1 MALVCDLPAVI
12 KEFKSKTETVP
23 VAFGELWKRTHAVDL
38 SPLPGLGKS
47 LDPNEQNRRTSQ
59 RKSDVSQASKQ
70 AEAAKASNKTKII
83 VFEPPKQSPQKLFSY
98 EPVTNV
104 VVQHSALSSI
114 VGHVSKIDVIV
125 FIPQHRRPVRLKV
138 AQTATFQ
145 QLIVATI
152 KNHNDTHPK
161 IPLFDESEA
170 YLVRIATEDG
180 QIDDMFPG
188 TLPFLSCKSILFQ
201 FNYYTMYSFA
211 VCSPDGLERP
221 FRTRLGLPSGSVIVF
236 PSPERLNR
244 CIMI

>member
-12 KEFKSKTETVP
+12 KDFKSKTETVP
-23 VAFGELWKRTHAVDL
+23 ATYGELWKRTHAVDL
-38 SPLPGLGKS
+38 SPLPTLGKS

-83 VFEPPKQSPQKLFSY
+83 VFELPKEPPQRFFAY
-98 EPVTNV
+98 EPVNPV

-125 FIPQHRRPVRLKV
+125 FIPQHRRPVKFKV
-138 AQTATFQ
+138 ASTATFQ

-152 KNHNDTHPK
+152 KAHNETNPK
-161 IPLFDESEA
+161 IPLHDESEA

-188 TLPFLSCKSILFQ
+188 TQLSFLDINISCCIKLPI
-201 FNYYTMYSFA
+201 
-211 VCSPDGLERP
+211 E
-221 FRTRLGLPSGSVIVF
+221 SV
-236 PSPERLNR
+236 P
-244 CIMI
+244 

>member
-1 MALVCDLPAVI
+1 MNEWAVAEFASVPSSGIRRGSPRALPPKARPSRFSLRTMALVCDLPAVL
-12 KEFKSKTETVP
+12 KDFKSKTETVP
-23 VAFGELWKRTHAVDL
+23 TAYGELWKRTHAVDL
-38 SPLPGLGKS
+38 SPLPALGKS
-47 LDPNEQNRRTSQ
+47 LDPNEQSRRTSQ
-59 RKSDVSQASKQ
+59 RKSDAPQISKQ

-83 VFEPPKQSPQKLFSY
+83 VFEPPKEPPQRVFSF
-98 EPVTNV
+98 EPVNPI

-145 QLIVATI
+145 QLIAATI
-152 KNHNDTHPK
+152 KSHNETQPK

-188 TLPFLSCKSILFQ
+188 TSKLLSLQ
-201 FNYYTMYSFA
+201 
-211 VCSPDGLERP
+211 L
-221 FRTRLGLPSGSVIVF
+221 
-236 PSPERLNR
+236 
-244 CIMI
+244 